1 MSTFSYFLQKLKSNY
16 VNFRGWSTKR
26 KIVVIESDD
35 WGAIRM
41 PSRAIYEQFL
51 AKGVPVDSMYF
62 TKNDCLESN
71 ADLELLFEVLAAN
84 KDKNGQPAVITANA
98 VVANPNFERI
108 EASNRKEYH
117 YELITDTY
125 NSYPS
130 HDKVFEL
137 WKKEGIGQN
146 MLYPQFHG
154 REHINVASWMKVI
167 NSDSPIE
174 NFAFEN
180 KMLLGMRI
188 PNEKPF
194 GFNYMAA
201 FEYFNKEHQLQIEQ
215 ITADGLQQFEKLF
228 GFKSKSFIA
237 SCGIQ
242 GTHIDPILAAQGVE
256 FNQNGHQFR
265 PDGKGGVKADQK
277 FWGDTNEFK
286 QTYWRRNVTFEPSR
300 APHEDWVNK
309 CMEEIELAF
318 RWGKPAV
325 INSHR
330 VNYASGIF
338 EENRDNTLRLLDA
351 LLKAI
356 LKKWPE
362 VEFMNS
368 QQLGE
373 TIVNK

>member
-1 MSTFSYFLQKLKSNY
+1 MIQSIRKTLTSNY
-16 VNFRGWSTKR
+16 VCFRGWSTKR

-41 PSRAIYEQFL
+41 PSREVYDQFM
-51 AKGVPVDSMYF
+51 AKGVPANTHYF
-62 TKNDCLESN
+62 AKNDCLESN
-71 ADLELLFEVLAAN
+71 SDLELLFEVLSSN

-98 VVANPNFERI
+98 VVANPDFEKI
-108 EASNRKEYH
+108 AASNRKEYH

-125 NSYPS
+125 NSYPN
-130 HDKVFEL
+130 HDKVFDL

-180 KMLLGMRI
+180 KTLLGMRI

-201 FEYFNKEHQLQIEQ
+201 FEYFDKEQQLQIEE
-215 ITADGLQQFEKLF
+215 ITADGLQIFEKLF

-242 GTHIDPILAAQGVE
+242 GTHIDSVLAANGVE

-277 FWGDTNEFK
+277 FWGDTNEFN
-286 QTYWRRNVTFEPSR
+286 QTYWRRNATFEPSR
-300 APHEDWVNK
+300 APHEDWVTK
-309 CMEEIELAF
+309 CMAEIDVAF

-330 VNYASGIF
+330 VNYSSGIF
-338 EENRDNTLRLLDA
+338 EENRDNTLRLLNA

-356 LKKWPE
+356 TKKWPD

-373 TIVNK
+373 LVSSK